1 MNDMIKRQRGLSMVE
16 LLVVLLIGSF
26 LIIGITQVYLDNKR
40 SYAFQ
45 QSQANNLDNG
55 RFATLMLNQYLGKA
69 GYRRDPSQP
78 VEFAFPAKTAEDDC
92 QDFKA
97 GHAVTGFATDKGKGT
112 GFCIR
117 YQPQVSGELDCQGT
131 ASDVEYDEAFKS
143 PSSDDLIV
151 LAFKYEPD
159 DTDLSKG
166 RLLCKS
172 LNAANPQYGELLTG
186 IADLRLDFGVGSADV
201 LEKEVTTFV
210 PQADWTS
217 ASGAIRSLRYS
228 LLLASKENQR
238 DSDDSKV
245 LTDWLANAPAATK
258 TRLENADKKRL
269 YQVANSIQTV
279 RNFMP

>member
-55 RFATLMLNQYLGKA
+55 RFATLILNQYLGKA
-69 GYRRDPSQP
+69 GYRRDPSQL
-78 VEFAFPAKTAEDDC
+78 VEFAFPAKKAKDDC

-97 GHAVTGFATDKGKGT
+97 GHAVTGFAADKGT

-151 LAFKYEPD
+151 LAFKYELD

-172 LNAANPQYGELLTG
+172 LNAANPQYEELLTG

-228 LLLASKENQR
+228 LLLASQENQR

-245 LTDWLANAPAATK
+245 LADWLANAPAATK

>member
-55 RFATLMLNQYLGKA
+55 RFATLMLNHYLGKA
-69 GYRRDPSQP
+69 GYRRDPSQL
-78 VEFAFPAKTAEDDC
+78 VEIAFPAKTAEDDC

-97 GHAVTGFATDKGKGT
+97 GHAVTGFATDKGT

-143 PSSDDLIV
+143 PSSNDLIV
-151 LAFKYEPD
+151 LAFKY
-159 DTDLSKG
+159 DLSKG

-172 LNAANPQYGELLTG
+172 LNAANPQYEELLTG

-228 LLLASKENQR
+228 LLLASQENQR

-245 LTDWLANAPAATK
+245 LADWLANAPAATK